1 MIQVDR
7 IVPMNECCR
16 SPLLSFCPFLSTK
29 TYWRLIWLKSVT
41 WPNYSLSC
49 WWSCQVTHGMLYVE
63 DLRALSQELHCT
75 AAVCGKNKALR
86 RKIGGTGPTLFH
98 GRIFTTWFCSILYTK
113 KRHLWDLQPR
123 RVLAFEGALR
133 LYPTPNPSGQM
144 AGCTSPN
151 VGS

>member
-1 MIQVDR
+1 ML
-7 IVPMNECCR
+7 PFP
-16 SPLLSFCPFLSTK
+16 SPVFLPFSEHKDLLASDMAQICDMT
-29 TYWRLIWLKSVT
+29 
-41 WPNYSLSC
+41 NYSLSC

-86 RKIGGTGPTLFH
+86 RKIRGTGPTSFH
-98 GRIFTTWFCSILYTK
+98 GRIFATWFCSIIYTK

-151 VGS
+151 VRS